1 MCVCGVKRVVLPYT
15 GAGSGPNKSK
25 NKSPIRARAQ
35 DLQAHT
41 QQNTSTW
48 FYCCRCKSQYR
59 TSGLT
64 CGYCSNKTKSAD
76 VSRTGLRAYMKVD
89 TRPAHAN
96 WGEEKTWDSIAQTNP
111 SYPAATA
118 LGQWPSANRG
128 APSRCM
134 PSLIPVMRKFCRGD
148 IMCVCVCVCVLGS

>member
-1 MCVCGVKRVVLPYT
+1 MWYCLIPGPVQVQTKVKTKARPE
-15 GAGSGPNKSK
+15 
-25 NKSPIRARAQ
+25 RAHEIHR
-35 DLQAHT
+35 HT

-89 TRPAHAN
+89 TRPALAN

-118 LGQWPSANRG
+118 LGHWPSANRG
-128 APSRCM
+128 APSSCM